1 MVSAAS
7 ARGALAAA
15 ALVAFAAG
23 AAAQGKGAPGLGAGL
38 GMAQFTEGSGPIL
51 PFQDLVVWLL
61 NTTGLGERAI
71 ASFA

>member
-1 MVSAAS
+1 MK

-23 AAAQGKGAPGLGAGL
+23 AAAQDSGGGLLETLADLAGPRR
-38 GMAQFTEGSGPIL
+38 SL
-51 PFQDLVVWLL
+51 PDLVVWLL

>member
-38 GMAQFTEGSGPIL
+38 GMAQLTEDSSP
-51 PFQDLVVWLL
+51 VLL
-61 NTTGLGERAI
+61 GLLLGLGERAI